1 MECQDFLEWQLKWNI
16 TVVLVPSKSI
26 SVTNRAFG
34 IAFVGSF
41 YFIKL
46 SSKPMVTF
54 ATNIFLTA
62 IIIFF
67 ITPKRMRK
75 AMGTENSKIFKS
87 NFYFLYLC

>member
-1 MECQDFLEWQLKWNI
+1 M
-16 TVVLVPSKSI
+16 PSKSI

-54 ATNIFLTA
+54 ATNIFLISA
-62 IIIFF
+62 FVFF

-75 AMGTENSKIFKS
+75 AMNKR
-87 NFYFLYLC
+87 